1 MAYLSTDA
9 RVEDHDEAGRG
20 GRGYVETHWHDMPEA
35 TVALLPTGDVRGDIE
50 IRWRVTFYDG
60 VRADLTVSE
69 ARTLR
74 DNLTRV
80 INQYFGIDNDV
91 ENPDT
96 STDAGAA
103 GFEPEEFVFCRICH
117 GRIWR
122 VGTGPDW
129 WMHEYE
135 DQRSHDA
142 VPAEPEPE
150 IETGAEVA

>member
-1 MAYLSTDA
+1 MAYLSTAAHADN
-9 RVEDHDEAGRG
+9 DDGRG
-20 GRGYVETHWHDMPEA
+20 GCGYLETHWHDMPEA
-35 TVALLPTGDVRGDIE
+35 TVTRLPEGDIRGDIE
-50 IRWRVTFYDG
+50 ICWSVGFYDG

-74 DNLTRV
+74 DNLTRA

-96 STDAGAA
+96 LIDAGA
-103 GFEPEEFVFCRICH
+103 GFEPEEFVFCQTCY
-117 GRIWR
+117 GRIWP
-122 VGTGPDW
+122 VGTSPDW

-135 DQRSHDA
+135 DQHTHTA

-150 IETGAEVA
+150 TGAEVA